1 MLLAPDSSII
11 LQELE
16 GNREP
21 TFNGPPMDT
30 GRRRGSNSR
39 LPSLATLVSASLI
52 LVSFLQLCSC
62 LEYHTQKKLT
72 RRQKSGTRHNLLRS
86 HHAYFFVLNC
96 T

>member
-62 LEYHTQKKLT
+62 LEYHTQK
-72 RRQKSGTRHNLLRS
+72 N
-86 HHAYFFVLNC
+86 
-96 T
+96 